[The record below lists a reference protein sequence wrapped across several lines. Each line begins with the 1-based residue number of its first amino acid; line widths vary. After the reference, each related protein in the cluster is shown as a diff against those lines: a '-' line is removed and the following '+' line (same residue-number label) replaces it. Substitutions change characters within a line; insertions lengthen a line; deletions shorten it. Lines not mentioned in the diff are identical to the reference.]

1 MRINAVGRQRGLIM
15 VPHWSDLFIVAFVW
29 IAWSW
34 SLPEDAPAKWLVN
47 QVAKFVSWIGLWHS
61 WRMFA
66 PNPTRST
73 RRLVVLVEYADGSKY
88 EWRPPGTLPEGPWP
102 AFLHSRFRKFT
113 DNVSAGKV
121 KGLQWS
127 TADYAVRR
135 FARLLGAER
144 VLVHVAVLEESWDV
158 RLDQQ
163 PATGAAEQKR
173 KVLFEQHTADGVL
186 K

>member
-1 MRINAVGRQRGLIM
+1 MSL
-15 VPHWSDLFIVAFVW
+15 HWSDVFIVAFLW

-47 QVAKFVSWIGLWHS
+47 RVSRFVTWIGLWHS

-66 PNPTRST
+66 PNPTRTT
-73 RRLVVLVEYADGSKY
+73 RRLLVQVEYADGSKY
-88 EWRPPGTLPEGPWP
+88 EWRPPGTLPESAWP

-121 KGLQWS
+121 KGLRWS
-127 TADYAVRR
+127 IADYAVRR
-135 FARLLGAER
+135 FAKLLPGKP
-144 VLVHVAVLEESWDV
+144 VLAHVVVMEESWDV
-158 RLDQQ
+158 KLD
-163 PATGAAEQKR
+163 PAQISSTTEPKL
-173 KVLFEQHTADGVL
+173 KVLFEQHPSDGAL

>member
-1 MRINAVGRQRGLIM
+1 MTLQ
-15 VPHWSDLFIVAFVW
+15 WSDVFIAVFLW

-34 SLPEDAPAKWLVN
+34 SLPDDAPAKRLVN
-47 QVAKFVSWIGLWHS
+47 QLSRWISWIGLWHS

-73 RRLVVLVEYADGSKY
+73 RRLLVQVEYADGSRY
-88 EWRPPGTLPEGPWP
+88 EWRPPGTLPEGAWF

-121 KGLQWS
+121 KGLRWS
-127 TADYAVRR
+127 IADYAVRR
-135 FARLLGAER
+135 FSNLIPGKPGLSRI
-144 VLVHVAVLEESWDV
+144 VVMEESWDV
-158 RLDQQ
+158 KLD
-163 PATGAAEQKR
+163 PAQTNTAAEPKL
-173 KVLFEQHTADGVL
+173 KVLFQQRTSNGTL